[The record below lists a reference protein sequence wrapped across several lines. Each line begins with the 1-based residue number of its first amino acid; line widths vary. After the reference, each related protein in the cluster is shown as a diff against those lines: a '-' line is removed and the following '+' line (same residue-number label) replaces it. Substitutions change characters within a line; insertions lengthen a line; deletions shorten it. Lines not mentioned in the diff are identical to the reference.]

1 MLLKSINAS
10 ASRIILGAT
19 CLFLLGSAAQAQ
31 VSIVAVG
38 DSNIRGKGL
47 LENDAYPAKLERA
60 LRAKGHNVTVKNAGI
75 NGDTTKGVLA
85 RLDSSVPQGTQIA
98 IVGVGVNDV
107 VQGFDRSTAAA
118 NITSIVRR
126 LRERNIQ
133 VLLFS
138 AAGTG
143 APQRRTELEALGVV
157 VTPPIQDGIADD
169 PTFHIETVKTPG
181 NYHLNSAG
189 YDIVV
194 TRTLPLVEGLIAK
207 VK

>member
-1 MLLKSINAS
+1 MLLKLINAS

-19 CLFLLGSAAQAQ
+19 CLFLLGSAAQAE

-143 APQRRTELEALGVV
+143 APQRRTELEALGAV

-169 PTFHIETVKTPG
+169 PKFHIETVKTPG

-194 TRTLPLVEGLIAK
+194 TRTLPLVEGLITK